1 MDAIIGRYRVHVEEG
16 GLLILRHP
24 TGLMFDLT
32 PEESLGLLD
41 FIGVYRKALM
51 SHERDTDTRMQS
63 IAVVEEETTEE

>member
-1 MDAIIGRYRVHVEEG
+1 MDAIIGRYRVHIEEI

-51 SHERDTDTRMQS
+51 AHERDTDTRMQS